1 MPTRPAD
8 YAALLAARSRLPLH
22 PPAGHRDYYRKVL
35 ESHGTEQL
43 LEAYGN
49 GAGLT
54 EIAMNVG
61 VPVLA
66 LQEYL
71 ETFDKKRWASA
82 KKARA
87 AVLMEMARAAA
98 EFVSSN
104 PAEAASQR
112 VLVETLKF
120 EASMLDE
127 GLQPAKTKQSD
138 PNTVS
143 ILIDLG
149 AGPVP
154 FGNEKVVEAKPIEK
168 PKLDVDALFPWEDG
182 STIDA
187 DGKVHLPADADAVDE
202 KES

>member
-1 MPTRPAD
+1 M
-8 YAALLAARSRLPLH
+8 
-22 PPAGHRDYYRKVL
+22 L
-35 ESHGTEQL
+35 EGYGENSL
-43 LEAYGN
+43 LEQYGN
-49 GAGLT
+49 GAGLA

-71 ETFDKKRWASA
+71 ETLDKKRWASA

-98 EFVSSN
+98 EFVSTN

-127 GLQPAKTKQSD
+127 GLQPAKTKQVD
-138 PNTVS
+138 PNTVN

-149 AGPVP
+149 QGPVP
-154 FGNEKVVEAKPIEK
+154 FGKEQVVEAKPIEK
-168 PKLDVDALFPWEDG
+168 PKLNVDALFPWEGDA

-187 DGKVHLPADADAVDE
+187 DGKVHAPANAEAGEEEPDA
-202 KES
+202 